1 MKKWFKNLTK
11 GKLAIGVLA
20 LCLLVFGGYFGYH
33 KLVVKAN
40 SMPNKAVVNTLA
52 EYNAMCDSGKVD
64 LTQEAGDKDNPFLIL
79 EIVPYYGQAE
89 VGYLISGCEPMDFS
103 SFGDGV
109 YSGASNSLH
118 TIATA
123 VFKDEYDRDHAL
135 YEEGKYIDETK
146 WTQGD
151 WYINSNDEI
160 EVHGYYERV
169 SNGQTGDFV
178 IDHYEQDTTGAFYT
192 KDADGKDIAAYRPI
206 FRKAKDGE
214 TGQFNWTTLYYQK
227 GFLGCMS
234 DEQFDAY
241 AQEENKYVSSPDET
255 LTYKPGEREYTTRK
269 DTNYMS
275 MSYSTNQAGEKIAN
289 GGVQWDNYDEG
300 VSAVRGHGFND
311 NHFIRTSLNLD
322 DKSEQAIRNLK
333 IAVKTVEPQELKKHP
348 EWIDYAD
355 LMYIHQGVSVGVY
368 TKWWQNEKLDKY
380 RRVKDELNESYYK
393 DDPDIRQKGSDIQFT
408 AGNDWGWNVAK
419 KLFFKIN
426 QIGDYDEFSFA
437 PLIFSVTALDNIK
450 SLISSTSD
458 SYWKQVNHYHLDYTT
473 MESDADNP
481 KHTYSTSGANFGI
494 YKFMLMNFLMD
505 ADNFYKF
512 FFQTERDSGG
522 TVITEDLSKDTSYC
536 TPQKGA
542 EAQEYWSVD
551 AFLPITEKVNDS
563 NLSDAQRERYSIY
576 FNQAYLNM
584 PRPSVFGATFIY
596 NSTSLMSQQFK
607 DEDRLKESEYTKDA
621 FDWWE
626 KEYGE
631 RPKSLSPAQMVHY
644 LLQYKR
650 HGNDDDDVG
659 TRDKETMHVL
669 EIEPCADYF
678 ITEKYLVG
686 TYLPASRFQGK
697 IEVDHM
703 TTAEFNGLRRD
714 INGYYDLIY
723 IGDNIGKFNT
733 KTTQNNGVSSE
744 KTDYND
750 SSLNQYVY
758 LHVGDKA
765 DKNGKLRSSG
775 DDISKVKK
783 VQLQKYAQGGNALVL
798 ADSLATFKVD
808 NDNNITDAYK
818 NNYLTIVDTSSQMHA
833 LLESLKS
840 KNEGVAAF
848 KKKNVCALS
857 KLSVSFLSKNCLKY
871 MNKGYQLPARTKTS
885 LNVRKYKEFV
895 KKYKNELKYEGL
907 YSRITGTPL
916 RWYDSDGMKDDE
928 ELNESTG
935 AKQSL
940 PGSTLDFKFRIGDPS
955 GSYAVKLY
963 IDLNG
968 DGVISDDELVQD
980 TFANKSGSTYVYTGE
995 AAVDNS
1001 KPANVYTDKN
1011 GDAITVPGE
1020 QTYSYDFSNNK
1031 RLYLNKTRKSGAITW
1046 KFVLYNT
1053 KSEENYQSVTGT
1065 SRYGRDNKDTT
1076 KTQENT
1082 NKTLIKA
1089 FQIVADDQLNTQANL
1104 QNQLDNGGLFKTY
1117 TDKLDDYTV
1126 QVTTVGMSDF
1136 LSQITAGTLGGA
1148 NAGEDYNCYIV
1159 SCGSKIFGNADN
1171 KDAAG
1176 YLVGRAKAGVSMI
1189 FTGEAINSK
1198 TQSADAKDTLNMS
1211 RYTDALQLYGDNN
1224 DKATSPKEEEY
1235 EDTSKMEYTYSK
1247 VMEQG
1252 SDDNKNK
1259 VYRNSLWKNVKYGD
1273 AASKTTAV
1281 CRNNKGRYTTYPYTI
1296 DKTINVSGVSAQ
1308 DYQLNMNSDA
1318 LAVWYSLG
1326 PDGDGDDTQYG
1337 ISPRDASNNYYLYS
1351 IDNVVYDL
1359 IDLEN
1364 VSDATEM
1371 KLFINTLSGNA
1382 VSPQVTVDSGKT
1394 VDSNYKDLKIS
1405 EETDQYFT
1413 LDADG
1418 TKKSED
1424 GSDMTVYRGV
1434 IEPNGSN
1441 YRDYKQGSKSV
1452 NGSTNGNG
1460 GKIDQTDPTA
1470 VPATPTPVPTKQPK
1484 RLAYGQVY
1492 NYQTGESNTKS
1503 QDLKGWS
1510 NDAILVVEYKQTSQ
1524 WDNPNDGATIGGIKK
1539 LDGNMV
1545 QEIKYNKS
1553 TMNYEISIGDLK
1565 TKYGIASSEDLPSMK
1580 IECWQWGHT
1589 FSFIGI
1595 FNSED
1600 QYQQYKDGKIDFD
1613 SMDAGGDDGGD
1624 TGESIIEND
1633 DKKYGDHDVI
1643 VDRTAKRNLIPDTAT
1658 HRISFTPY
1666 TNATDCVNVNSFKIS
1681 MITSGGSNLGTSAEK
1696 TFDYVDEIFQKVTLD
1711 TPVNGE
1717 LTAVWRYKASKD
1729 HTFTIKNN
1737 NFLRDRSQYYFFTDD
1752 TMINTTTSSDADT
1765 TRWFRFDISN
1775 RRKSAI
1781 SYLHLYYEGNVDT
1794 TYVFDLD

>member
-33 KLVVKAN
+33 KLVVRA
-40 SMPNKAVVNTLA
+40 SSSQNKAVVNTLA
-52 EYNAMCDSGKVD
+52 EYNAMCESGKVD
-64 LTQEAGDKDNPFLIL
+64 PTQEAGDKDNPFLIL

-89 VGYLISGCEPMDFS
+89 IGYLISGCEPIDFTKV
-103 SFGDGV
+103 D
-109 YSGASNSLH
+109 ASIYAKAEDKIRTVAS
-118 TIATA
+118 T
-123 VFKDEYDRDHAL
+123 VFADEYRRDADDD
-135 YEEGKYIDETK
+135 GKVDETCWDDEK
-146 WTQGD
+146 WEHNTTKT
-151 WYINSNDEI
+151 IK
-160 EVHGYYERV
+160 VKGYYERV
-169 SNGQTGDFV
+169 ADGKPGDFV
-178 IDHYEQDTTGAFYT
+178 IDHYEQDTTGTFYT
-192 KDADGKDIAAYRPI
+192 KDADGKEIAAYRPV
-206 FRKAKDGE
+206 FRKAANGE
-214 TGQFNWTTLYYQK
+214 TGQFIWVTMVNATSQRTI
-227 GFLGCMS
+227 S
-234 DEQFDAY
+234 DADFDGY
-241 AQEENKYVSSPDET
+241 AREENKYTSSADGT
-255 LTYKPGEREYTTRK
+255 ISYKAGDREYTTRE
-269 DTNYMS
+269 DSDYYYIQTPS
-275 MSYSTNQAGEKIAN
+275 GE
-289 GGVQWDNYDEG
+289 GGWDGD
-300 VSAVRGHGFND
+300 AFKGHVVNRND
-311 NHFIRTSLNLD
+311 FVRTSLGLE
-322 DKSEQAIRNLK
+322 DKSEAAILNLK
-333 IAVKTVEPQELKKHP
+333 IAVKTIEPQELKNHP

-355 LMYIHQGVSVGVY
+355 LMYIHQGCTNTY
-368 TKWWQNEKLDKY
+368 PEWWGKSDYVQY
-380 RRVKDELNESYYK
+380 RRTKDELSESPYKAEVSQGDVNEPKFESKY
-393 DDPDIRQKGSDIQFT
+393 
-408 AGNDWGWNVAK
+408 DWGWNVAK
-419 KLFFKIN
+419 KLFFKAN
-426 QIGDYDEFSFA
+426 QLGDYDGSSTYGFA
-437 PLIFSVTALDNIK
+437 PLLFNVTALDRLREIGSEAYGADTRKTVKN
-450 SLISSTSD
+450 
-458 SYWKQVNHYHLDYTT
+458 YHLDYTT
-473 MESDADNP
+473 MDLGKKAYP
-481 KHTYSTSGANFGI
+481 SGYTGAATNCGM
-494 YKFMLMNFLMD
+494 YKFMLMNFLMKQE
-505 ADNFYKF
+505 NFYDYF
-512 FFQTERDSGG
+512 FEKDRYEGG
-522 TVITEDLSKDTSYC
+522 PVITEDTSKDVSYC
-536 TPQKGA
+536 SRQEGD
-542 EAQEYWSVD
+542 AQEFWNMD
-551 AFLPITEKVNDS
+551 AFMPVAEPEGNS
-563 NLSDAQRERYSIY
+563 NLSQEQIDLYGLSQYNGQYS
-576 FNQAYLNM
+576 FMNFT
-584 PRPSVFGATFIY
+584 RPSLHGATFIT
-596 NSTSLMSQQFK
+596 NGDSILSQGFNNAHIPRSGN
-607 DEDRLKESEYTKDA
+607 EEA
-621 FDWWE
+621 FEWWE

-631 RPKSLSPAQMVHY
+631 KLDDGMTPAQMVHY

-659 TRDKETMHVL
+659 TRSKDTMHVL
-669 EIEPCADYF
+669 EIEPCADYLLS
-678 ITEKYLVG
+678 EKYLIG
-686 TYLPASRFQGK
+686 LYLPKSRFQGN
-697 IEVDHM
+697 IQVDHM
-703 TTAEFNGLRRD
+703 TTAEFNGSKRD

-733 KTTQNNGVSSE
+733 TTTQNNGVSSE
-744 KTDYND
+744 HTTYND
-750 SSLNQYVY
+750 NALNKYVY

-765 DKNGKLRSSG
+765 DNNGKLRSSG
-775 DDISKVKK
+775 DDISKLKK
-783 VQLQKYAQGGNALVL
+783 TQLQKYAEGGNALVL

-808 NDNNITDAYK
+808 SSNNITQAYK
-818 NNYLTIVDTSSQMHA
+818 DNYLSIVDTSSRMHA
-833 LLESLKS
+833 FLESLKS

-857 KLSVSFLSKNCLKY
+857 KLNNTFLGKNCLKY
-871 MNKGYQLPARTKTS
+871 MNKGFDFPSRTKTG
-885 LNVRKYKEFV
+885 LTKKKYDQLTAKYKE
-895 KKYKNELKYEGL
+895 YIGL
-907 YSRITGTPL
+907 YSRITSTPI
-916 RWYDSDGMKDDE
+916 RWYNGAANDDE
-928 ELNESTG
+928 EINGS
-935 AKQSL
+935 AKQKESL
-940 PGSTLDFKFRIGDPS
+940 PGSTLDFAFRIGDTS
-955 GSYAVKLY
+955 GKYAIRLY

-980 TFANKSGSTYVYTGE
+980 TFANNSGSTYSYSGE
-995 AAVDNS
+995 TVKDD
-1001 KPANVYTDKN
+1001 ANNVITDKN

-1020 QTYSYDFSNNK
+1020 QSYSYDFSNNK

-1046 KFVLYNT
+1046 KFVLYSISN
-1053 KSEENYQSVTGT
+1053 KEYYQSVTGT
-1065 SRYGRDNKDTT
+1065 SRYGRENKDTT
-1076 KTQENT
+1076 DTQKND

-1104 QNQLDNGGLFKTY
+1104 QNELASKDALFKKY
-1117 TDKLDDYTV
+1117 TDELDDYTV
-1126 QVTTVGMSDF
+1126 QVTTVSMSDF
-1136 LSQITAGTLGGA
+1136 LSQIANGTLGGA

-1159 SCGSKIFGNADN
+1159 SCGSKIFGDEAN

-1235 EDTSKMEYTYSK
+1235 GDTSKMEYTYSK

-1252 SDDNKNK
+1252 SDTNKNK
-1259 VYRNSLWKNVKYGD
+1259 VYRNSLWKNVQYGD
-1273 AASKTTAV
+1273 SASKTTEV

-1308 DYQLNMNSDA
+1308 DYQLNMNNDA

-1326 PDGDGDDTQYG
+1326 PDGEGDNTLYG

-1351 IDNVVYDL
+1351 VENVVYDL
-1359 IDLEN
+1359 IDLEK
-1364 VSDATEM
+1364 VSDENEI

-1424 GSDMTVYRGV
+1424 GSEMTVYRGV

-1452 NGSTNGNG
+1452 NGATNGNG
-1460 GKIDQTDPTA
+1460 GKIDQADPTA
-1470 VPATPTPVPTKQPK
+1470 VPATPTPVPTKSPK
-1484 RLAYGQVY
+1484 RLAYGQVS
-1492 NYQTGESNTKS
+1492 NYQTGDQNTKS
-1503 QDLKGWS
+1503 EELKGWS
-1510 NDAILVVEYKQTSQ
+1510 NDSILVIEYKQTSQ
-1524 WDNPNDGATIGGIKK
+1524 WDQKNDGDTVGRIKK
-1539 LDGNMV
+1539 LYENV
-1545 QEIKYNKS
+1545 QDITYNKS
-1553 TMNYEISIGDLK
+1553 SMDYKITIGELKTKFGVDAKSDLPNLSIGDC
-1565 TKYGIASSEDLPSMK
+1565 S
-1580 IECWQWGHT
+1580 WGHT
-1589 FSFIGI
+1589 FTFIGI
-1595 FNSED
+1595 FINEG

>member
-33 KLVVKAN
+33 KLVVRA
-40 SMPNKAVVNTLA
+40 SSSQNKAVVNTLA
-52 EYNAMCDSGKVD
+52 EYNAMCESGKVD
-64 LTQEAGDKDNPFLIL
+64 PTQDAGDKDNPFLIL

-89 VGYLISGCEPMDFS
+89 IGYLISGCEPIDFTKV
-103 SFGDGV
+103 D
-109 YSGASNSLH
+109 ASIYAKAEDKIRTVAS
-118 TIATA
+118 T
-123 VFKDEYDRDHAL
+123 VFADEYRRDADDD
-135 YEEGKYIDETK
+135 GKVDETCWDDEK
-146 WTQGD
+146 WEHNTTKT
-151 WYINSNDEI
+151 IK
-160 EVHGYYERV
+160 VKGYYERV
-169 SNGQTGDFV
+169 ADGKPGDFV
-178 IDHYEQDTTGAFYT
+178 IDHYEQDTTGTFYT
-192 KDADGKDIAAYRPI
+192 KDADGKEIAAYRPV
-206 FRKAKDGE
+206 FRKAANGE
-214 TGQFNWTTLYYQK
+214 TGQFIWVTMVNATSQRTI
-227 GFLGCMS
+227 S
-234 DEQFDAY
+234 DADFDGY
-241 AQEENKYVSSPDET
+241 AREENKYTSSADGT
-255 LTYKPGEREYTTRK
+255 ISYKAGDREYTTRE
-269 DTNYMS
+269 DSDYYYIQTPS
-275 MSYSTNQAGEKIAN
+275 GE
-289 GGVQWDNYDEG
+289 GGWDGD
-300 VSAVRGHGFND
+300 AFKGHVVNRND
-311 NHFIRTSLNLD
+311 FVRTSLGLE
-322 DKSEQAIRNLK
+322 DKSEAAILNLK
-333 IAVKTVEPQELKKHP
+333 IAVKTIEPQELKNHP

-355 LMYIHQGVSVGVY
+355 LMYIHQGCTNTY
-368 TKWWQNEKLDKY
+368 PEWWGKSDYVQY
-380 RRVKDELNESYYK
+380 RRTKDELSESPYKAEVSQGEVNEPKFESKY
-393 DDPDIRQKGSDIQFT
+393 
-408 AGNDWGWNVAK
+408 DWGWNVAK
-419 KLFFKIN
+419 KLFFKAN
-426 QIGDYDEFSFA
+426 QLGDYDGSSTYGFA
-437 PLIFSVTALDNIK
+437 PLLFNVTALDRLREIGTGAYDANTRK
-450 SLISSTSD
+450 TV
-458 SYWKQVNHYHLDYTT
+458 KNYHLDYTT
-473 MESDADNP
+473 MDLGKKAYP
-481 KHTYSTSGANFGI
+481 SGYTGAATNCGM
-494 YKFMLMNFLMD
+494 YKFMLMNFLMKQE
-505 ADNFYKF
+505 NFYDYF
-512 FFQTERDSGG
+512 FEKDRYEGG
-522 TVITEDLSKDTSYC
+522 PVITEDTSKDVSYC
-536 TPQKGA
+536 SRQEGD
-542 EAQEYWSVD
+542 AQEFWNMD
-551 AFLPITEKVNDS
+551 AFMPVAEPEGNS
-563 NLSDAQRERYSIY
+563 NLSQEQIDLYGLSQYNGQYS
-576 FNQAYLNM
+576 FMNFT
-584 PRPSVFGATFIY
+584 RPSLHGATFIT
-596 NSTSLMSQQFK
+596 NGDSILSQGFNNAHIPRSGN
-607 DEDRLKESEYTKDA
+607 EEA
-621 FDWWE
+621 FEWWE

-631 RPKSLSPAQMVHY
+631 KLDNGMTPAQMVHY

-659 TRDKETMHVL
+659 TRSKDTMHVL
-669 EIEPCADYF
+669 EIEPCADYLLS
-678 ITEKYLVG
+678 EKYLIG
-686 TYLPASRFQGK
+686 LYLPKSRFQGN
-697 IEVDHM
+697 IQVDHM
-703 TTAEFNGLRRD
+703 TTAEFNGSKRD

-733 KTTQNNGVSSE
+733 TTTQNNGVSSE
-744 KTDYND
+744 HTTYND
-750 SSLNQYVY
+750 NALNKYVY

-765 DKNGKLRSSG
+765 DNNGKLRSSG
-775 DDISKVKK
+775 DDISKLKK
-783 VQLQKYAQGGNALVL
+783 KQLQKYAEGGNALVL

-808 NDNNITDAYK
+808 SSNNITQAYK
-818 NNYLTIVDTSSQMHA
+818 DNYLSIVDTSSRMHA
-833 LLESLKS
+833 FLESLKS

-857 KLSVSFLSKNCLKY
+857 KLNNTFLGKNCLKY
-871 MNKGYQLPARTKTS
+871 MNKGFDFPSRTKTG
-885 LNVRKYKEFV
+885 LTKKKYDQITAKYKE
-895 KKYKNELKYEGL
+895 YIGL
-907 YSRITGTPL
+907 YSRITSTPI
-916 RWYDSDGMKDDE
+916 RWYNGAANDDE
-928 ELNESTG
+928 EINGS
-935 AKQSL
+935 AKQKESL
-940 PGSTLDFKFRIGDPS
+940 PGSTLDFAFRIGDTS
-955 GSYAVKLY
+955 GKYAIRLY

-980 TFANKSGSTYVYTGE
+980 TFANNSGSTYSYSGE
-995 AAVDNS
+995 TVKDD
-1001 KPANVYTDKN
+1001 ANNVITDKN

-1020 QTYSYDFSNNK
+1020 QSYSYDFSNNK

-1046 KFVLYNT
+1046 KFVLYNISN
-1053 KSEENYQSVTGT
+1053 KEYYQSVTGT
-1065 SRYGRDNKDTT
+1065 SRYGRENKDTT
-1076 KTQENT
+1076 DTQKNN

-1104 QNQLDNGGLFKTY
+1104 QNELASKDALFKKY
-1117 TDKLDDYTV
+1117 TDELDDYTV
-1126 QVTTVGMSDF
+1126 QVTTVSMSDF

-1235 EDTSKMEYTYSK
+1235 GDTSKMEYTYSK

-1252 SDDNKNK
+1252 SDTNKNK
-1259 VYRNSLWKNVKYGD
+1259 VYRNSLWKNVQYGD
-1273 AASKTTAV
+1273 SASKTTEV

-1308 DYQLNMNSDA
+1308 DYQLNMNNDA

-1326 PDGDGDDTQYG
+1326 PDGEGDNTLYG

-1351 IDNVVYDL
+1351 VENVVYDL
-1359 IDLEN
+1359 IDLEK
-1364 VSDATEM
+1364 VSDENEI

-1424 GSDMTVYRGV
+1424 GSEMTVYRGV

-1470 VPATPTPVPTKQPK
+1470 VPATPTPVPTKSPK
-1484 RLAYGQVY
+1484 RLAYGTLD
-1492 NYQTGESNTKS
+1492 NYQTGDQNNKS
-1503 QDLKGWS
+1503 DVFKGWS
-1510 NDAILVVEYKQTSQ
+1510 NDTVVVVEYKQTDKN
-1524 WDNPNDGATIGGIKK
+1524 DNPSEYDNVLGLKDKYNNGLEG
-1539 LDGNMV
+1539 
-1545 QEIKYNKS
+1545 IKYNKS
-1553 TMNYEISIGDLK
+1553 TMYYKTSLGDLK
-1565 TKYGIASSEDLPSMK
+1565 SKYGVGAKDDLTYFK
-1580 IECWQWGHT
+1580 IESWRYGHKIT
-1589 FSFIGI
+1589 FVGLFT
-1595 FNSED
+1595 SED

-1696 TFDYVDEIFQKVTLD
+1696 TIGYVDEIFQKVTLD